1 MLQAPVHAVDVLAE
15 VVAAAGAIIAIR
27 AGQQSCHGQLRMGR
41 RPVSAQLGPTAT
53 GHIADCACMPLV
65 LRGHVFLEVLGR
77 LGAKGADLAG
87 MVFRPVDQLHVGG
100 QVMLV
105 SGLQYCQICSQRQR

>member
-41 RPVSAQLGPTAT
+41 RPVAAQLGPTAA
-53 GHIADCACMPLV
+53 GHIADCACMPPRLV

-105 SGLQYCQICSQRQR
+105 SGLLPDL